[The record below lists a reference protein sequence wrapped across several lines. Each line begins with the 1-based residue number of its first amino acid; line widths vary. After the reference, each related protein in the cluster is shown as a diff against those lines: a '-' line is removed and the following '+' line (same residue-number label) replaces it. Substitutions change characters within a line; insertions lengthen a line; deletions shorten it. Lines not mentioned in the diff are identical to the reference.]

1 MNIKYPALIIA
12 KNHIGFIQNAENLE
26 KCNKRALRNG
36 YYEGLIL
43 IDSNSKKIIIK
54 NAVKES
60 TVGIFWGFN
69 LLRGQQLKV
78 RLVFDKKVENIE
90 LSEFQNL
97 LIKLLNKYK
106 DFWDSGGDFEERVEY
121 IKGTNTIKEIIEKL
135 THEYYKEY

>member
-12 KNHIGFIQNAENLE
+12 KNHIEFVQNAENLV
-26 KCNKRALRNG
+26 KCNKRTLRNG

-43 IDSNSKKIIIK
+43 IDSNSKKNLIK
-54 NAVKES
+54 NAIKES

-90 LSEFQNL
+90 LREFQNL

-106 DFWDSGGDFEERVEY
+106 DFWDFGGDFEERIEY
-121 IKGTNTIKEIIEKL
+121 IKSTNSIKEIIEKL
-135 THEYYKEY
+135 TYEYYKKY

>member
-1 MNIKYPALIIA
+1 MNINYPALIIA
-12 KNHIGFIQNAENLE
+12 KNHIGFIQNSENLE

-43 IDSNSKKIIIK
+43 LDSGSKKILIK
-54 NAVKES
+54 NAIKES

-90 LSEFQNL
+90 LNEFQNL
-97 LIKLLNKYK
+97 LIKLLNKYR
-106 DFWDSGGDFEERVEY
+106 DFWDSGRDFKERIEY
-121 IKGTNTIKEIIEKL
+121 IKSTNSIKEIIENL
-135 THEYYKEY
+135 TQEYYKKY